1 MTCDAPVPHEAQ
13 PAHRPGPR
21 PGRGLG
27 LPRLLDAQL
36 GLPAQRRAPVG
47 HPHVPAVR
55 RLARQPARRGHRA
68 VVRVGPDHL
77 ARRDADDRRRRD
89 RDRLPGRAGDQPVPL
104 PRPGVLRARAAAD
117 PDAPGGGSVHRA
129 VQDDVLAGAA
139 QPGDRAGRALH
150 RRGRPLHDLD
160 AARLRRRRARRPRG
174 GRHGPRTIAPVRVPQ
189 DHLPAARPR
198 AGRVGRLRLPPGV
211 ERVHRRPR
219 GDDRGAVAHPA
230 AVAAW
235 VRAGQ
240 REPGDRLGPGDG
252 GLDARRRARHHL
264 LPHRPGPDEQR
275 ARRRGGEG
283 MSLTADAAATLQPGF
298 PGTDVP
304 DWLVRAHAGG
314 VVSVCLYGDNV
325 AGPDGLAGLC
335 AALRERMP
343 GVLLA
348 VDEEGGDVT
357 RLHYPAGSTAVGNAV
372 LGRLDDLSTTRTVAA
387 GIGHELAA
395 LGIGLD
401 LAPDVD
407 VNSSPD
413 NPVIGVRSFGDEPGL
428 VARHTSA
435 WVEGLQSTGV
445 AACAKHFPGHGDT
458 VVDSH
463 HGLPRVDVTLEVLH
477 ERELA
482 PFRAAVEAG
491 VASVMTSHIVVAAL
505 DPHHPATFSRTVIG
519 LLRDDLG
526 FDGVVVSDALDMAG
540 ASAETGVPEAA
551 VRALEAGVD
560 LLCLGSATSEDT
572 FEAVHAAVIAAVH
585 AGRLSEDRVAEA
597 ASRVRALAGTT
608 AGRMPAPGTG
618 PDTTTAPLPDA
629 TVAGAFR
636 VDGRAT
642 AWLAAP

>member
-1 MTCDAPVPHEAQ
+1 MT
-13 PAHRPGPR
+13 
-21 PGRGLG
+21 
-27 LPRLLDAQL
+27 
-36 GLPAQRRAPVG
+36 
-47 HPHVPAVR
+47 
-55 RLARQPARRGHRA
+55 
-68 VVRVGPDHL
+68 
-77 ARRDADDRRRRD
+77 
-89 RDRLPGRAGDQPVPL
+89 
-104 PRPGVLRARAAAD
+104 
-117 PDAPGGGSVHRA
+117 
-129 VQDDVLAGAA
+129 
-139 QPGDRAGRALH
+139 
-150 RRGRPLHDLD
+150 
-160 AARLRRRRARRPRG
+160 
-174 GRHGPRTIAPVRVPQ
+174 
-189 DHLPAARPR
+189 
-198 AGRVGRLRLPPGV
+198 
-211 ERVHRRPR
+211 
-219 GDDRGAVAHPA
+219 
-230 AVAAW
+230 
-235 VRAGQ
+235 
-240 REPGDRLGPGDG
+240 
-252 GLDARRRARHHL
+252 
-264 LPHRPGPDEQR
+264 
-275 ARRRGGEG
+275 
-283 MSLTADAAATLQPGF
+283 LTADVAATLQPGF
-298 PGTDVP
+298 PGTDLP
-304 DWLVRAHAGG
+304 EWLVRAHAEGL
-314 VVSVCLYGDNV
+314 VSVCLYGDNV
-325 AGPDGLAGLC
+325 GADGLAALC
-335 AALRERMP
+335 AKLHERMP

-413 NPVIGVRSFGDEPGL
+413 NPVIGVRSFGDQPGL

-505 DPHHPATFSRTVIG
+505 DPHSPATFSRTVIG

-540 ASAETGVPEAA
+540 ASAETGIPEAA

-585 AGRLSEDRVAEA
+585 AGRLPEDRVAEA

-636 VDGRAT
+636 IDGRAT
-642 AWLAAP
+642 AWLAAPGPVAFVQVASTANLAVGDVSWGPAALGVTVAEADVPPGARVAVVGRAVDASHPASGVVHRLREAGHDVVLVECGWPRGGADIETFGGSPAVARALVALCRGEVAP